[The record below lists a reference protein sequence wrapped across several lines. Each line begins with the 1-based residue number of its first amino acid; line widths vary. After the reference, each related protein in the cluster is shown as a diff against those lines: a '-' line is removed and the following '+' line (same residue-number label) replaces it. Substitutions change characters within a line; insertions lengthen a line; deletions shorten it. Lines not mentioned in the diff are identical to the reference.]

1 MPRAPFVVF
10 QRSTRFLI
18 GTALLAGTLA
28 LAAPVGAQDVPQAVE
43 NLWLEVDGVLD
54 GEGLVRALQSP
65 LYGSLD
71 AGTND
76 RVTLPLVP
84 GIPFRIVGLCDG
96 DCTDLDLTLFDR
108 SGQQLATDVALDAAP
123 TFEVEV
129 NTNGTYDVR
138 VDMITCSIE
147 PCVWTIMAYA
157 PTAAL
162 AAGGGGGAGSGL
174 TGELQKGDETLG
186 SGEFF
191 DEYFY
196 SVQAGQTLVADLT
209 SSDFDTYLI
218 VQSPSGDP
226 SENDDFDG
234 STSRSRVEV
243 DATESGEW
251 RVMVTTFDSGETG
264 RYVLSVD
271 VDGSGGG
278 EAGGGAAPAGAS
290 RREAG
295 RLADGDETLDSGEFV
310 DIYRVQGQAGQTL
323 VADLSSDDFDPY
335 LMVIAPDGEQS
346 DNDDYEGDM
355 TRSLVSEPLTQSGE
369 YRVVVT
375 SYQPGEAGAYDLLLS
390 TGSASASAGGS
401 RTERGTLGAGDTEL
415 NSGEYLDEYTF
426 EGRPG
431 ERLRVEL
438 ESDDFDTYVMVLG
451 PNDFREENDDADGST
466 SRSRV
471 EAELTE
477 LGTYRVIV
485 TTYEPGETGD
495 YAVSIETGAST
506 VASSGQRD
514 VETLQFGQPARGEL
528 QSGDGTLEAGEYR
541 DIWVFNGTAGQ
552 IVTVEMA
559 SQGFDSYVG
568 LAGPDGEM
576 LDENDDADGRT
587 DLSRVSVQL
596 RESGRY
602 RVMAT
607 SYGPGETG
615 SYALTLNSG
624 TATAANGS
632 APARSGGGQVYGVF
646 AGISDYGGRA
656 GNLAFTAEDAENFAS
671 AMQQGGGMRPENSV
685 VLTDSEATVGNI
697 RAAFESFSGRIGPDD
712 TFVFFYSGHGGRV
725 PRQGGF
731 DRADPDGLDE
741 TLAMYDAD
749 ITDDQMNEL
758 MALVD
763 GGTSVIVLD
772 ACFSGGFSKDV
783 ISAPGRIGFFSSEED
798 VTSQVAAKFRAGGY
812 LSLFAAEGIGAG
824 LADGDGDGAINAIEL
839 SQYLHER
846 YRSDVRADRPGMDTS
861 QNGASYVRTGGPQGG
876 FQHLVVD
883 RGSIR
888 PYQVVFN

>member
-1 MPRAPFVVF
+1 MVRSYAVSPRWGAVF
-10 QRSTRFLI
+10 C
-18 GTALLAGTLA
+18 
-28 LAAPVGAQDVPQAVE
+28 LAASLAVALPASAQDAPEAVE
-43 NLWLEVDGVLD
+43 NLWREIDGLLSD
-54 GEGLVRALQSP
+54 EGLIRALQVP
-65 LYGSLD
+65 LYGSLE
-71 AGTND
+71 AGSND

-84 GIPFRIVGLCDG
+84 GIPFRIVGLCDS
-96 DCTDLDLTLFDR
+96 DCTDLDLTIFDTG
-108 SGQQLATDVALDAAP
+108 GQQLATDVALDATP

-129 NTNGTYDVR
+129 NANATYEVR

-162 AAGGGGGAGSGL
+162 ASGGGGAGGSRQ
-174 TGELQKGDETLG
+174 TGQLQKGDETLN

-191 DEYFY
+191 DEYY
-196 SVQAGQTLVADLT
+196 YPVQAGQTLVADLT

-234 STSRSRVEV
+234 SQSRSRVEV
-243 DATESGEW
+243 DATESGDW
-251 RVMVTTFDSGETG
+251 RVMVTTFEPGETG
-264 RYVLSVD
+264 SYALTVD
-271 VDGSGGG
+271 VGGSGAASGGG
-278 EAGGGAAPAGAS
+278 SAVAAGET
-290 RREAG
+290 RRESG
-295 RLADGDETLDSGEFV
+295 SLASGDETLDSGEFADV
-310 DIYRVQGQAGQTL
+310 YRVQGRVGQTL

-335 LMVIAPDGEQS
+335 LIVIAPDGEQS

-355 TRSLVSEPLTQSGE
+355 TRSLVSEPLTQNGE

-375 SYQPGEAGAYDLLLS
+375 SYQPGEAGSYDLLLS
-390 TGSASASAGGS
+390 TGSATASAGGS
-401 RTERGTLGAGDTEL
+401 RTERGTLSSGDSEL

-431 ERLRVEL
+431 EHLRVEL
-438 ESDDFDTYVMVLG
+438 ESSDFDTYVMVLG

-495 YAVSIETGAST
+495 YSVTIETGAST
-506 VASSGQRD
+506 VASTGQRD

-541 DIWVFNGTAGQ
+541 DIWVFNGQAGQ
-552 IVTVEMA
+552 VVTVEME

-615 SYALTLNSG
+615 SYALTLNSS
-624 TATAANGS
+624 TSTAADNG
-632 APARSGGGQVYGVF
+632 PARSGGGQVYGIF

-656 GNLAFTAEDAENFAS
+656 SNLAFTAEDAENFAS
-671 AMQQGGGMRPENSV
+671 AMQQGGGMRAENSV

-697 RAAFESFSGRIGPDD
+697 RAAFESLSGRIGPDD

-812 LSLFAAEGIGAG
+812 LSVFAAEGVGAG
-824 LADGDGDGAINAIEL
+824 LADADGDGSINAIEL

-846 YRSDVRADRPGMDTS
+846 YRDDVRADRPGMDSS

-888 PYQVVFN
+888 PYQVVFH